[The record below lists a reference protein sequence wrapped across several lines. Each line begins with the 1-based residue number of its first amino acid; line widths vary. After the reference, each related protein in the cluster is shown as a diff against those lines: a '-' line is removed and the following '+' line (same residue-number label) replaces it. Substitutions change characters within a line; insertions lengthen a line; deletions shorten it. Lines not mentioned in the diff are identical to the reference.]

1 MSKRLTFVLCF
12 CYVAST
18 IYLRGFIETTIVLH
32 LFQVSYPDGI
42 DEKKRKLNEKL
53 DSLNKKKHG
62 LVQMLKQVSIC
73 AIIYI
78 SG

>member
-1 MSKRLTFVLCF
+1 M
-12 CYVAST
+12 
-18 IYLRGFIETTIVLH
+18 G
-32 LFQVSYPDGI
+32 YPDGI
-42 DEKKRKLNEKL
+42 DEKKRKLSIKAM
-53 DSLNKKKHG
+53 DVLNKKKHG

>member
-1 MSKRLTFVLCF
+1 VLKHFTFVLCF
-12 CYVAST
+12 CYVACS
-18 IYLRGFIETTIVLH
+18 IYLRGFIETTTVLH
-32 LFQVSYPDGI
+32 FFQVSYPDGI

-53 DSLNKKKHG
+53 DVLNKKKHG
-62 LVQMLKQVSIC
+62 LVQMLKQVSNC

>member
-1 MSKRLTFVLCF
+1 
-12 CYVAST
+12 
-18 IYLRGFIETTIVLH
+18 
-32 LFQVSYPDGI
+32 VSYPDGI
-42 DEKKRKLNEKL
+42 DEKKRKLNGKL
-53 DSLNKKKHG
+53 DILNKKKHG